1 MLRMPAFT
9 LHHPRTADEA
19 VALRSEPGAY
29 YLAGGTDLLVN
40 LKHRLHEASTLVDLS
55 GVPGLSGVEHTAGHV
70 RIGALTPLARI
81 AEHPLVQSS
90 LPGLAE
96 AVSSIAG
103 PQHREMGTLGGN
115 VMLDTRC
122 LFYNQTEAWRTALGK
137 CLKADGDW
145 CHVIGSPKGCVAAQ
159 SSDSVPM
166 LTALGA
172 VLELRTAPGQV
183 AEVALADL
191 FTKDGRYD
199 RMLSV
204 PRTSLLEAIRIPAP
218 GPGHRSTYRKVRTRA
233 AVDFPQLGV
242 AVAARFDGD
251 LCADLRIVLGAL
263 LPAPRSLPDL
273 PEAIGVHWDDAVIAG
288 LADRAWKLARP
299 QRSVHGDPAWRRHM
313 VRVEVTRALQAIRDQ
328 RFER

>member
-9 LHHPRTADEA
+9 LQQPASVDEA
-19 VALRSEPGAY
+19 VRMRAELDSL

-40 LKHRLHEASTLVDLS
+40 LKHHLQRPAHVIDLR
-55 GVPGLSGVEHTAGHV
+55 GLPGLDGIEVGADAI
-70 RIGALTPLARI
+70 RIGALTPLATVERDARVRDI
-81 AEHPLVQSS
+81 V
-90 LPGLAE
+90 PGLAE
-96 AVSSIAG
+96 AVASIAG

-145 CHVIGSPKGCVAAQ
+145 CHVIGSPKACVAAQ

-172 VLELRTAPGQV
+172 VLELRTAPGEV
-183 AEVALADL
+183 REVALADL

-199 RMLSV
+199 RMHTV
-204 PRTSLLEAIRIPAP
+204 PRESLLEAIRIPRPAA
-218 GPGHRSTYRKVRTRA
+218 GHRSTYRKVRSRQ

-242 AVAARFDGD
+242 AVAATFDGRT
-251 LCADLRIVLGAL
+251 CTAVEIVLGAL
-263 LPAPRSLPDL
+263 LPSPRQLPTLD
-273 PEAIGVHWDDAVIAG
+273 EAIGVEWTDAVVEAV
-288 LADRAWKLARP
+288 ADRVRRFARP
-299 QRSVHGDPAWRRHM
+299 QRSIHGDPAWRRHLAG
-313 VRVEVTRALQAIRDQ
+313 VETRRAMLYLRP
-328 RFER
+328 